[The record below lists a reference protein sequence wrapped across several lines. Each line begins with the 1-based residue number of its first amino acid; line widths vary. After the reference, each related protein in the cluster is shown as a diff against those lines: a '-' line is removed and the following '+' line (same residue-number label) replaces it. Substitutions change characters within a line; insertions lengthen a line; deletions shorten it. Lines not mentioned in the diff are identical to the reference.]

1 MEKIGVGVFKLVSE
15 PTIKD
20 EATRELVEAAANS
33 PELDEWLDIQI
44 QRGDH
49 FLQERNHFR
58 WDGISPFDQGRLRRV
73 LALRMLEA
81 KKGS

>member
-1 MEKIGVGVFKLVSE
+1 MEKIRVPMFSVISE
-15 PTIKD
+15 PKIKD
-20 EATRELVEAAANS
+20 EATRKLVEIASNS
-33 PELDEWLDIQI
+33 AEFEEWLDIQI

-49 FLQERNHFR
+49 FLEDRNQFR
-58 WDGISPFDQGRLRRV
+58 WDGISPHDQGRVRRV